1 MPGLRINAGLYKGR
15 RLKTLKGQ
23 VTRPTSDKVRAAM
36 FDLLGPVTGLTVI
49 DLFAG
54 SGALGL
60 EALSRG
66 AVEAT
71 AVDRSPAALEIIRA
85 NAQLLQ
91 ADLNIVHSNL
101 GNYPP
106 FFEGREPVDLI
117 MADPPY
123 RQGWPERIAGQ
134 LPPGALAPGG
144 RLLIESDVQEPPPA
158 RTEILD
164 LWKQRRYGSTLITIF
179 ITEAA

>member
-23 VTRPTSDKVRAAM
+23 ATRPTSDKVRAAI
-36 FDLLGPVTGLTVI
+36 FDLLGPVAGLTVI

-54 SGALGL
+54 SGALAL

-66 AVEAT
+66 AAEAT

-85 NAQLLQ
+85 NTQLLQ
-91 ADLNIVHSNL
+91 ADLQIIHSNL
-101 GNYPP
+101 GNYPI
-106 FFEGREPVDLI
+106 FFKDRDPVDLI

-123 RQGWPERIAGQ
+123 RQGWPERIVGQ
-134 LPPGALAPGG
+134 LPPGALTPGG
-144 RLLIESDVQEPPPA
+144 RLLIESDVQEPPP